1 MFECVLCSY
10 SILLLSTSAS
20 AGCDGEGD
28 MGGEGVGGEGVGGEG
43 VGGSEG
49 VDSEGASDT
58 DS

>member
-28 MGGEGVGGEGVGGEG
+28 VGGEGVGGEG
-43 VGGSEG
+43 L
-49 VDSEGASDT
+49 DSEGASDT